1 MAKQIVYGEDARKA
15 LLSGIDQLANTVK
28 VTLGPKGRNVVLGKK
43 YGAPLITNDGVTI
56 AKDVELEDAFENM
69 GAQLVREVAT
79 KTNDVAGDGTT
90 TATLL
95 AQAIVH
101 EGLKNVSAGAN
112 PMVMRKGMEKAVET
126 AVETIKA
133 NSEAVK
139 GSDDIARV
147 GAVSSGD
154 EAIGKL
160 IAEAM
165 EKVSASGVITIEESK
180 TAETGLEVVEGMQ
193 FDRGY
198 ISPYM
203 VTDTEKMEA
212 VIDGPYIL
220 ITDKKIS
227 SIQEILP
234 ILEQIV
240 KGGQKLFIIAED
252 VEGDALS
259 TLLVNRLRGSFN
271 CVCVK
276 APGFGDRRKEMLKD
290 IAVLTGGT
298 YVSSELN
305 MNLPDVQLADLGRA
319 RQIKVTKDNT
329 VIVDGAGDAN
339 EIKAR
344 VAEIKNTLAITT
356 SDYDKEKLQERLAK
370 LSGGVAVIKVGAQ
383 TEVAMKEQK
392 LRVEDALNATRAA
405 VEEGIVAGGG
415 TAFVN
420 AIPAVEKLVAKL
432 SGDEKTG
439 ASIIAKA
446 LQAPIRQIAENAG
459 VDGSIVYEKIRSSRK
474 LGYGYNAYSETY
486 CDMIPA
492 GIVDPTKVTRTALEN
507 AASIASCVLTTESL
521 VADKPD
527 PQADAA
533 MAAAAAQG
541 GMGGGMY

>member
-1 MAKQIVYGEDARKA
+1 MAKMIEYGENARKK
-15 LLSGIDQLANTVK
+15 LQNGIDCLANTVK

-56 AKDVELEDAFENM
+56 AKEIELEDAFENM

-90 TATLL
+90 TATVL
-95 AQAIVH
+95 AQAIVR
-101 EGLKNVSAGAN
+101 EGLKNLSAGAN
-112 PMVMRKGMEKAVET
+112 PMVMRKGMQKAVDA
-126 AVETIKA
+126 AVAAIKA

-139 GSDDIARV
+139 GSEDIARV
-147 GAVSSGD
+147 GTVSSGD
-154 EAIGKL
+154 EEIGKL

-165 EKVSASGVITIEESK
+165 EKVTASGVITIEESK
-180 TAETGLEVVEGMQ
+180 TAETGLDVVEGMQ

-203 VTDTEKMEA
+203 VTDTDKMEA
-212 VIDGPYIL
+212 VIDDPFIL

-227 SIQEILP
+227 SIQDILP

-240 KGGQKLFIIAED
+240 KGGQKLVIIAED

-276 APGFGDRRKEMLKD
+276 APGFGDRRKEMLRD

-298 YVSSELN
+298 YFASELN
-305 MNLPDVQLADLGRA
+305 MNLPDAQLYDLGRA
-319 RQIKVTKDNT
+319 RQMKVNKDTT
-329 VIVDGAGDAN
+329 VIVDGCGDPNAIQARIH
-339 EIKAR
+339 EIKSSIA
-344 VAEIKNTLAITT
+344 VTT
-356 SDYDKEKLQERLAK
+356 SDYDREKLQERLAK
-370 LSGGVAVIKVGAQ
+370 LSGGVAVIRVGAQ

-415 TAFVN
+415 TAYVN
-420 AIPAVEKLVAKL
+420 AIPAVEALLDTL

-439 ASIIAKA
+439 AAIIAKA

-459 VDGSIVYEKIRSSRK
+459 VDGSVVYERIKNSDK
-474 LGYGYNAYSETY
+474 VGYGYNAYADEY
-486 CDMIPA
+486 CDMIPT
-492 GIVDPTKVTRTALEN
+492 GIVDPTKVTRSALEN
-507 AASIASCVLTTESL
+507 AASICACILTTESL
-521 VADKPD
+521 VVDKPD
-527 PQADAA
+527 PAAD
-533 MAAAAAQG
+533 AAAAAAAG
-541 GMGGGMY
+541 GMGGMY

>member
-1 MAKQIVYGEDARKA
+1 MAKQIIYGEDARKA
-15 LLSGIDQLANTVK
+15 LQSGIDQLANTVK

-43 YGAPLITNDGVTI
+43 FGAPLITNDGVTI
-56 AKDVELEDAFENM
+56 AKDVELEDAFQNM

-90 TATLL
+90 TATVL

-112 PMVMRKGMEKAVET
+112 PMVMRKGMEKAVAT
-126 AVETIKA
+126 AVDAIKA
-133 NSEAVK
+133 NSESVK
-139 GSDDIARV
+139 GSEDIARV

-154 EAIGKL
+154 EAVGKL

-165 EKVSASGVITIEESK
+165 EKVTASGVITIEESK

-203 VTDTEKMEA
+203 VTDTDKMEA
-212 VIDGPYIL
+212 IVDDPYIL
-220 ITDKKIS
+220 ITDRKVS

-240 KGGQKLFIIAED
+240 KGGQKLVIIAED

-305 MNLPDVQLADLGRA
+305 MNLPDVQMADLGRA
-319 RQIKVTKDNT
+319 RQIKVSKDNT
-329 VIVDGAGDAN
+329 VIVDGMGDPNA
-339 EIKAR
+339 IKAR
-344 VAEIKNTLAITT
+344 VAEIRNTLAVTT

-370 LSGGVAVIKVGAQ
+370 LAGGVAVIKVGAQ

-415 TAFVN
+415 TAYVN
-420 AIPAVEKLVAKL
+420 AIPAVEKLIAKL

-439 ASIIAKA
+439 AQIIAKA

-459 VDGSIVYEKIRSSRK
+459 VDGSIVFDKIRSSRK
-474 LGYGYNAYSETY
+474 VGYGYNAYTETY
-486 CDMIPA
+486 CDMIPS
-492 GIVDPTKVTRTALEN
+492 GIVDPTKVTRSALEN
-507 AASIASCVLTTESL
+507 AVSISACVLTTESL

-533 MAAAAAQG
+533 MAAAAQQG
-541 GMGGGMY
+541 GMGGMY